1 MSCLTIRELGM
12 EFLATPWLSGFVN
25 GAYVTIGQT
34 IRGINERAA
43 PQWKING
50 GLRLLSDWGLSGEAL
65 VHYVGPTNNIP
76 MASAFTNLAP
86 LGAITP
92 DDRVGSYTL
101 LNLRGAYSFWGD
113 KAEAAISVFNA
124 LNDRHREHPLGVR
137 DQRDSAVHLTFLPL
151 HHNEDPNPLA

>member
-1 MSCLTIRELGM
+1 M

-124 LNDRHREHPLGVR
+124 LNDRHREHPLGDTIKSRVLGW
-137 DQRDSAVHLTFLPL
+137 LTLKF
-151 HHNEDPNPLA
+151 D